1 MEKLLYNHVFWII
14 DVLLGLGQNKRENHP
29 ADLTPLFQSFEN
41 FHFIPLQN
49 VFINS
54 EKLENVTRI
63 LSEY

>member
-14 DVLLGLGQNKRENHP
+14 DVLLGLGQNKRENHL

-54 EKLENVTRI
+54 IKL
-63 LSEY
+63 